1 MQLTIT
7 STSNVSGTTFPL
19 RKKWL
24 IFPPSFAREV
34 STCMQEKKEEKEEYE
49 NEKYKHKISLDYP
62 VVDSEVQFN
71 LICSDI

>member
-1 MQLTIT
+1 
-7 STSNVSGTTFPL
+7 
-19 RKKWL
+19 
-24 IFPPSFAREV
+24 
-34 STCMQEKKEEKEEYE
+34 MQEKKEEKEEYE